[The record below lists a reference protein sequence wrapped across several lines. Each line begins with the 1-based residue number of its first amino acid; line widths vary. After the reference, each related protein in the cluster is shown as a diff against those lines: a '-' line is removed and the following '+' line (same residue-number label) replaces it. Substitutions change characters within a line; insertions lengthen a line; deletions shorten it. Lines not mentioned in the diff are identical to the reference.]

1 MTGVEPGGIE
11 ALDELPESLRDGL
24 RLYIEHGVTP
34 GGFLC
39 GCIEND
45 LLTASTSAANDET
58 LLALPTVMRWL
69 YTYAFHQAWGSKTR
83 REAWQRQQRR
93 TA

>member
-1 MTGVEPGGIE
+1 MTGIEPGGIE
-11 ALDELPESLRDGL
+11 ALDELPENLRDGL
-24 RLYIEHGVTP
+24 RRYVEHGVKP

-39 GCIEND
+39 ACIEND
-45 LLTASTSAANDET
+45 LLTASTSAHDDAT
-58 LLALPTVMRWL
+58 LLALPTIMRWL
-69 YTYAFHQAWGSKTR
+69 YTFVFSGAWGSKTK